1 MVNAST
7 LIMQTLQSNWSLS
20 SPGQTDVYWVDAKV
34 EMMDWAKLG
43 KNVVVACYSAS
54 GPVQAVPLSREVF
67 QKTERVTV
75 DLIVRVSTSVDDALN
90 IRENIRAEVYRII
103 ETTQFTIPGVANAFV
118 SRESYKV
125 ESGELAR
132 LTVEVTCVSF
142 DVTS

>member
-1 MVNAST
+1 MVDASS
-7 LIMQTLQSNWSLS
+7 IVMQTLQSNWSLS
-20 SPGQTDVYWVDAKV
+20 SPGQTDVYWADAKV

-75 DLIVRVSTSVDDALN
+75 DLIVRVSTSVDDALSM
-90 IRENIRAEVYRII
+90 RESLRREVYRII
-103 ETTQFTIPGVANAFV
+103 ETTQFTIQGIANAYV

-125 ESGELAR
+125 ESGELTR
-132 LTVEVTCVSF
+132 LTAEVTCVSF